1 MKHIKNFKVF
11 ESNDQD
17 LSDVIGNG
25 YKIRNAIRSNDF
37 ESFKEMIDVLF
48 QNKEYNDVDTYTGN
62 VRDYDRMIQNLLC
75 VTSEYGKVDMLN
87 YILDNYTP
95 TKEQLSFVERWLSSS
110 RKSDNKDLQSECLR
124 LIEDSI

>member
-1 MKHIKNFKVF
+1 MKH
-11 ESNDQD
+11 
-17 LSDVIGNG
+17 
-25 YKIRNAIRSNDF
+25 RNAIRSNDF

-48 QNKEYNDVDTYTGN
+48 QNKEYNDVDRHTGN

-110 RKSDNKDLQSECLR
+110 RKSDNRDLQSECLR